1 MVQIKTSSGAAI
13 KTNVNVLWGVIAFL
27 GCGWM
32 SCLNK
37 SCGIWAK
44 DSIGMLIT
52 GDVDTDSRSLRAR
65 SNTALTLAG
74 NGSSICS
81 LQGSQTPPKN
91 EIVIDFAAVRKNA
104 LENKNVMAQ
113 VNKYTETN
121 HQKLLLMDPGVEHYP
136 LQQYMT
142 QTYGDCRHIMDIGT
156 RYVASSLALG
166 SNFRTPIWTF
176 DMAASTERQMA
187 FQAAQKSEAEW
198 QTTVQ
203 SLGVQ
208 IKFHNL
214 DLLTIPQTEFEAYIG
229 TWFIMLDTAHLPYT
243 VPFEREFFE
252 RLYRSNYKGI
262 VFLDDINLNDEM
274 KRWWQELKD
283 QAAEH
288 QFQMYDVTPVGH
300 HSGTGVVDFSG
311 TVRLVP

>member
-1 MVQIKTSSGAAI
+1 MVQIKNTSGGVIS
-13 KTNVNVLWGVIAFL
+13 TNAYVLWGVIAFL

-37 SCGIWAK
+37 SCISIDSTSIRAK
-44 DSIGMLIT
+44 DSVGALIT
-52 GDVDTDSRSLRAR
+52 EDVGRDSRSLRASSSIN
-65 SNTALTLAG
+65 SNT
-74 NGSSICS
+74 CS
-81 LQGSQTPPKN
+81 LEGSQTPPKN

-104 LENKNVMAQ
+104 LENKSVMAQ

-121 HQKLLLMDPGVEHYP
+121 HQKLLLMNPGVEHYP

-166 SNFRTPIWTF
+166 SNFRTPVWTF
-176 DMAASTERQMA
+176 DMAVSTERQRA
-187 FQAAQKSEAEW
+187 FQAAQKNEAEW
-198 QTTVQ
+198 QTAVQ

-208 IKFHNL
+208 ITFHNL
-214 DLLTIPQTEFEAYIG
+214 DLLTIPQAEFETYIG

-243 VPFEREFFE
+243 VPFEREFFQ
-252 RLYRSNYKGI
+252 RLYSSNYKGI

-274 KRWWQELKD
+274 KRWWKELKD
-283 QAAEH
+283 QAVEH

-311 TVRLVP
+311 TVRLIQ